1 MINTIENER
10 DLVVRLTRD
19 DESAFCELY
28 ATYKN
33 RLFYFTMKYLKSSEF
48 AEDIYQDAFAV
59 VWQTRHFINPDLPFS
74 SYLYTIVRNRI
85 LNLMRNIDA
94 EDNLKEYI
102 LSQAIDYTEKTHEKI
117 VENDLQDVLSK
128 ALSKLTDRQQEIFD
142 MSRNQGLSYREIAA
156 RLNISVNTVHVHI
169 STALKILQ
177 DYLRKNYGAYSEL
190 ILILLSLSTK
200 G

>member
-1 MINTIENER
+1 MQKT
-10 DLVVRLTRD
+10 
-19 DESAFCELY
+19 
-28 ATYKN
+28 
-33 RLFYFTMKYLKSSEF
+33 
-48 AEDIYQDAFAV
+48 
-59 VWQTRHFINPDLPFS
+59 FIRMLLLPYGKHDTLSIPDLPFS
-74 SYLYTIVRNRI
+74 TYLYTIVRNRI

-117 VENDLQDVLSK
+117 VENDLQNVLSK

-142 MSRNQGLSYREIAA
+142 MSRNQGLSYKEIAA